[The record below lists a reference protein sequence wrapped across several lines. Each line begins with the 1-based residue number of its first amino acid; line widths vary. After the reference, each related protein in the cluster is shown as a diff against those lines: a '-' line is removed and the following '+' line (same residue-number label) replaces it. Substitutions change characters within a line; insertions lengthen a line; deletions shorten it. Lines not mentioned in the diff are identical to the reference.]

1 MAAPWGSGDYVEA
14 LVSETGQSVAL
25 GGLPE
30 HHPVERQHSQA
41 PQAPA
46 DTRQRSSRALGST
59 QVAPSA
65 NGRPAFWMWL
75 SRPQLCFMATWQL
88 LCSLG
93 PSILNISM
101 RTSG

>member
-1 MAAPWGSGDYVEA
+1 MAAPWGNGDYVEA
-14 LVSETGQSVAL
+14 LVSETGQSTAM

-46 DTRQRSSRALGST
+46 GTRQHSSKALGST

-65 NGRPAFWMWL
+65 NVAQPF
-75 SRPQLCFMATWQL
+75 
-88 LCSLG
+88 
-93 PSILNISM
+93 
-101 RTSG
+101 